1 MLAEQGAESGPV
13 EETEQEENG
22 LPAEYLF
29 VVPSPASFFGQ
40 GRLPAA
46 WDATGWHCEPELLG
60 RPRSHRTSF

>member
-1 MLAEQGAESGPV
+1 MLAEQTAESSSL

-46 WDATGWHCEPELLG
+46 GDATGRNGEPELLG
-60 RPRSHRTSF
+60 RARSYCPRC